1 MEHILSE
8 TPDVTS
14 IQTHLHSKLKFFK
27 EGYKTGYYNHTM
39 MGALFKTKLITS
51 RGRVVKS
58 CRIACTLLPRWLS
71 GWNNSI
77 LKIWYKLFTTMSTC
91 LSTVILQSSPLLA
104 TNHSARRVGKTEIQ
118 AKCYPR
124 VVKI

>member
-1 MEHILSE
+1 MEHISE

-27 EGYKTGYYNHTM
+27 EGDKTGYYNHTM
-39 MGALFKTKLITS
+39 MGALFKTKLMPS
-51 RGRVVKS
+51 RGRVVKR
-58 CRIACTLLPRWLS
+58 CRIAYTLLPRWLS
-71 GWNNSI
+71 GRNNSM
-77 LKIWYKLFTTMSTC
+77 LKIWYKLFTTMSAC
-91 LSTVILQSSPLLA
+91 LSTVILQSSPLLT

-118 AKCYPR
+118 ARCYPR